1 MRKTVIGLIGAIAPA
16 LPAVA
21 GAQASQGDPRVEATS
36 RIVID
41 QQRERPKP
49 RVIVQ
54 GRDAR
59 EEQSETF
66 KKIVRVGSNGEL
78 DVSNIAGNI
87 EIKRGGGDEATI
99 DVVKVARGRTI
110 DEAREMLPLVKV
122 EINERGTRAEV
133 RTVYPADQHVLHNRR
148 NVNVQV
154 HYTITA
160 PAGTRV
166 SARSISGS
174 IRAAD
179 ISGDLSL
186 ITTSGNVQVAK
197 GKRVSV
203 AKSTSG
209 SVAISDTD
217 SDIALEAASISGDIL
232 LHRVKAP
239 RLEVSTISGKVVMQD
254 VVCERIE
261 AQSLSGDVEFGGQ
274 LVKAGRYE
282 FNSHSGNVRVA
293 VAGGTGF
300 EVEANSWSGN
310 VQSELPMSNT
320 LHQAAGRGPRRK
332 ALRGVVGDGSA
343 VLEITTF
350 SGNVFLTKR

>member
-1 MRKTVIGLIGAIAPA
+1 MRKTVFSVIGVIALA
-16 LPAVA
+16 VPAVA
-21 GAQASQGDPRVEATS
+21 GAQTSQDDPRVKSTS
-36 RIVID
+36 RLVVQD
-41 QQRERPKP
+41 PRPRP

-54 GRDAR
+54 ERGAR

-66 KKIVRVGSNGEL
+66 KKTVRVGSNGEL

-87 EIKRGGGDEATI
+87 EIKRGGGNEATI
-99 DVVKVARGRTI
+99 EVVKVARARTI
-110 DEAREMLPLVKV
+110 DEARELLPLVKV

-133 RTVYPADQHVLHNRR
+133 RTVYPADQNIIHNRR

-174 IRAAD
+174 IRAAE

-186 ITTSGNVQVAK
+186 ISTSGNIQVVK
-197 GKRVSV
+197 GRRVSA

-217 SDIALEAASISGDIL
+217 SDTAVEAGSISGEIL

-239 RLEVSTISGKVVMQD
+239 RLEVSTVSGKVVMQD

-261 AQSLSGDVEFGGQ
+261 AQSLSGEVEFGGQ
-274 LVKAGRYE
+274 LMTGGRYE

-300 EVEANSWSGN
+300 AVEANSWSGN
-310 VQSELPMSNT
+310 VQSELQMTNT
-320 LHQAAGRGPRRK
+320 AHSTSGRGPRRK
-332 ALRGVVGDGSA
+332 ELKGVVGDGSA

-350 SGNVFLTKR
+350 SGNVYITRR

>member
-1 MRKTVIGLIGAIAPA
+1 MRKTVFSVIGVIAFAVPGA
-16 LPAVA
+16 A
-21 GAQASQGDPRVEATS
+21 GAQTGQDDARITSTS
-36 RIVID
+36 RIVIQD
-41 QQRERPKP
+41 PRPKP

-54 GRDAR
+54 RRDGR
-59 EEQSETF
+59 EEQSETI
-66 KKIVRVGSNGEL
+66 KKTVRVGSNGEL

-87 EIKRGGGDEATI
+87 DIKRGAGNEATI
-99 DVVKVARGRTI
+99 EVVKVARARTI
-110 DEAREMLPLVKV
+110 DEARELLPLVKV
-122 EINERGTRAEV
+122 EINERGTRAEA
-133 RTVYPADQHVLHNRR
+133 RTVYPADHTIIHNRR
-148 NVNVQV
+148 NINVQV

-174 IRAAD
+174 ISAAE

-186 ITTSGNVQVAK
+186 VSISGTIEVVK
-197 GKRVSV
+197 GKRVSA

-209 SVAISDTD
+209 SVTISDTD
-217 SDIALEAASISGDIL
+217 SDTAIEAGSISGEIL

-239 RLEVSTISGKVVMQD
+239 RLEVSTISGRVVMQD

-274 LVKAGRYE
+274 LVKGGRYE

-310 VQSELPMSNT
+310 VQSELPMTNT
-320 LHQAAGRGPRRK
+320 MHSTPGRGPRRK
-332 ALRGVVGDGSA
+332 ELKGVVGDGSA

-350 SGNVFLTKR
+350 SGNVYITRR